1 MKYIHMFCHLYRQ
14 EPRAQR
20 EAPAFLE
27 EARSIVMTY
36 SL

>member
-1 MKYIHMFCHLYRQ
+1 MKYSHMFCHLYR
-14 EPRAQR
+14 RS
-20 EAPAFLE
+20 PAHSARLLLFLE